1 MNSTVRTIK
10 PASIVTVAVSSLLM
24 FPSFI
29 QAIDLDRA
37 EVQEFVADLVETHEF
52 DPAYVQA
59 ALRASKSND
68 SILEAISRPAERT
81 MPWHEYRAIFMTPE
95 RIRAGATFWRQHRE
109 VLNQIEL
116 NTGVP
121 AEMLVG
127 IIGVESYF
135 GRRTGNYRVIDALAT
150 LGFDYPP
157 RSKFFRR
164 ELTEL
169 FLLAREERFD
179 LESLQGSYAGA
190 MGPPQFIPSSY
201 RSYAVDGNG
210 DGQRNLFTDW
220 DDILSSVAN
229 YFAAHDWR
237 PGQPVTAR
245 GTLGSTAADPPADSG
260 LSPKETVASLSASGV
275 MFATELEGTAPA
287 QLMKLEGANGTE
299 YWVGFHNFYVITRY
313 NRSVLY
319 ALAAFQLGVAVG
331 LVVDTGPAETELGE
345 GITNA
350 TP

>member
-1 MNSTVRTIK
+1 MNSAVRTTK
-10 PASIVTVAVSSLLM
+10 LLSVATAAVLSLLM
-24 FPSFI
+24 FPSFL
-29 QAIDLDRA
+29 QAIDLERA
-37 EVQEFVADLVETHEF
+37 EVQQFVADLVETHQF
-52 DPAYVQA
+52 DPAYVQT
-59 ALRASKSND
+59 ALRASESKD
-68 SILEAISRPAERT
+68 SILEAISKPAERT

-95 RIRAGATFWRQHRE
+95 RIRAGATFWRQHQE

-121 AEMLVG
+121 AEMVVG

-135 GRRTGNYRVIDALAT
+135 GRRTGSYRVIDALAT

-164 ELTEL
+164 ELAEL
-169 FLLAREERFD
+169 FLLAREENFELED
-179 LESLQGSYAGA
+179 LLGSYAGA

-201 RSYAVDGNG
+201 RRYAVDGND
-210 DGQRNLFTDW
+210 DGQRDLFTNW

-229 YFAAHDWR
+229 YFAAHDWQ
-237 PGQPVTAR
+237 PDQPVTAR
-245 GTLGSTAADPPADSG
+245 GTLGSSATEAPVDNG

-275 MFATELEGTAPA
+275 LFATELEGTAAA
-287 QLMKLEGANGTE
+287 QLMKLEGADGPE

-319 ALAAFQLGVAVG
+319 ALAAFQLGSAVG
-331 LVVDTGPAETELGE
+331 LAVDAGPTTTELGV

>member
-1 MNSTVRTIK
+1 MNSAVRTTK
-10 PASIVTVAVSSLLM
+10 LVSVATAAVLSLLM
-24 FPSFI
+24 FPSFL
-29 QAIDLDRA
+29 QAIDLERA
-37 EVQEFVADLVETHEF
+37 EVQQFVADLVETHQF
-52 DPAYVQA
+52 DPAYVQT
-59 ALRASKSND
+59 ALRASESKD
-68 SILEAISRPAERT
+68 SILEAISKPAERT

-95 RIRAGATFWRQHRE
+95 RIRAGATFWRQHQE

-121 AEMLVG
+121 AEMVVG

-135 GRRTGNYRVIDALAT
+135 GRRTGSYRVIDALTT

-169 FLLAREERFD
+169 FLLAREENFELED
-179 LESLQGSYAGA
+179 LLGSYAGA

-201 RSYAVDGNG
+201 RRYAIDGNG
-210 DGQRNLFTDW
+210 DGQRNLFTNW

-229 YFAAHDWR
+229 YFAAHDWQ
-237 PGQPVTAR
+237 PDQPVTAR
-245 GTLGSTAADPPADSG
+245 GTLGSSATEAPVDNG

-275 MFATELEGTAPA
+275 LFATELEGTAAA
-287 QLMKLEGANGTE
+287 QLMKLEGADGPE

-319 ALAAFQLGVAVG
+319 ALAAFQLGLAVG
-331 LVVDTGPAETELGE
+331 LAVDTGPTTTELGL

>member
-1 MNSTVRTIK
+1 MNSTVRTTK
-10 PASIVTVAVSSLLM
+10 QTSVATVAILSLLL
-24 FPSFI
+24 FPSFL
-29 QAIDLDRA
+29 QAIDLERP
-37 EVQEFVADLVETHEF
+37 EVQQFVADLVETYEF
-52 DPAYVQA
+52 EMAYVQT
-59 ALRASKSND
+59 ALRDSESKD
-68 SILEAISRPAERT
+68 SILEAISKPAERT
-81 MPWHEYRAIFMTPE
+81 KPWHEYRAIFMTPK

-116 NTGVP
+116 STGVP

-135 GRRTGNYRVIDALAT
+135 GRRTGSYRVIDALAT

-164 ELTEL
+164 ELAEL
-169 FLLAREERFD
+169 FLLAREENFELED
-179 LESLQGSYAGA
+179 LKGSYAGA

-220 DDILSSVAN
+220 EDILSSVAN
-229 YFAAHDWR
+229 YFAAHDWQ
-237 PGQPVTAR
+237 PDQPVTAR
-245 GTLGSTAADPPADSG
+245 GTLSSNATEPPADNG

-275 MFATELEGTAPA
+275 MFSTELDGTAPA
-287 QLMKLEGANGTE
+287 QLMKLEGADGPE

-319 ALAAFQLGVAVG
+319 ALAAYQLGLAIGLEVG
-331 LVVDTGPAETELGE
+331 AGPATTEPGL